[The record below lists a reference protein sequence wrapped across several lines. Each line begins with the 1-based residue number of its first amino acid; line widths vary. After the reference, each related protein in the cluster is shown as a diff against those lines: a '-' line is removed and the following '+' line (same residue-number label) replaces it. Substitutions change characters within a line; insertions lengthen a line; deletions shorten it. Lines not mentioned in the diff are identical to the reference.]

1 MRVVL
6 SLTPRLVAI
15 SAVCLVLIVLL
26 LLMLG
31 FELGERFAHAE
42 FEAQAAARA
51 NADGSAQRKE
61 ALTYSPLATPSPTAV
76 LYSATAPGKAP

>member
-6 SLTPRLVAI
+6 SLTPRLIAI

-26 LLMLG
+26 LVMLG
-31 FELGERFAHAE
+31 FELGERSAHAE
-42 FEAQAAARA
+42 FDAQAEARA
-51 NADGSAQRKE
+51 SAGGSADRKE